1 MSHLEVISLSHQKMM
16 VSVNYLHLQFKDKL
30 RNFNKEKLLFEES
43 TNFRPIIDN
52 HRAEIMV
59 KKLIYV
65 HHYGEIIDVIFISS
79 YLTKLLT
86 LSK

>member
-1 MSHLEVISLSHQKMM
+1 MRNLLISGLS
-16 VSVNYLHLQFKDKL
+16 L
-30 RNFNKEKLLFEES
+30 
-43 TNFRPIIDN
+43 III
-52 HRAEIMV
+52 EIMV